1 MNSISKITENINNFI
16 YEYDS
21 SGVVL
26 DKASAANDQ
35 CSDKKTESEFWFVN
49 PNILFQ
55 KDRIFEFF
63 PVESMN
69 YNDKLNALSRSIIL
83 LTVISF
89 IVTHNMRILAI
100 GMITLGSI
108 VVLYLY
114 HEREIKKMKKEGYED
129 PTKGAQDPTKGNNDP
144 TKGNTKGYQDPTK
157 GYNNP
162 ASDYLKQNNLP
173 VQENAFIPPSKENPF
188 QNVMLTD
195 YDYNPN
201 KKPAGPSYNKKVN
214 GDILS
219 QAKNIVQELNPD
231 QPDIADKLFKDLG
244 DQYVFEQSMQPF
256 YSTASTTIPNDQ
268 GAFADFCYGSMVSC
282 KEGNLF
288 ACARNLARHIN

>member
-1 MNSISKITENINNFI
+1 MNSITKITENINNFI
-16 YEYDS
+16 NEYDS

-26 DKASAANDQ
+26 DKVSDKNDQ
-35 CSDKKTESEFWFVN
+35 CSDKKPESEFWFVN
-49 PNILFQ
+49 PNILLQ

-100 GMITLGSI
+100 GMITLGAI

-129 PTKGAQDPTKGNNDP
+129 PTKGNDP
-144 TKGNTKGYQDPTK
+144 TKANTKDYG
-157 GYNNP
+157 NP
-162 ASDYLKQNNLP
+162 ASGYLKQNDLP
-173 VQENAFIPPSKENPF
+173 VQENAFIPPSRENPF

-214 GDILS
+214 DDILS

>member
-1 MNSISKITENINNFI
+1 MNSITKITENINNFI

-26 DKASAANDQ
+26 DKVSDKNDQ
-35 CSDKKTESEFWFVN
+35 CSDKKPESEFWFVN
-49 PNILFQ
+49 PNILLQ

-100 GMITLGSI
+100 GMITLGAI

-129 PTKGAQDPTKGNNDP
+129 PTKGSDPTKA
-144 TKGNTKGYQDPTK
+144 NTKDYG
-157 GYNNP
+157 NP
-162 ASDYLKQNNLP
+162 ASDYLKQNDLP
-173 VQENAFIPPSKENPF
+173 VQENAFIPPSQENPF

-214 GDILS
+214 DDILS

>member
-1 MNSISKITENINNFI
+1 MNSITKITGNINNFI
-16 YEYDS
+16 NEYDS

-26 DKASAANDQ
+26 DKVSDKNGQ
-35 CSDKKTESEFWFVN
+35 RSDKKTESEFWFVN
-49 PNILFQ
+49 PNILLQ
-55 KDRIFEFF
+55 KDLIFEFF

-83 LTVISF
+83 LTIISF

-129 PTKGAQDPTKGNNDP
+129 PTKGNANGNDHTKTDSN
-144 TKGNTKGYQDPTK
+144 GYS
-157 GYNNP
+157 NP
-162 ASDYLKQNNLP
+162 ASDYLKQNDLP
-173 VQENAFIPPSKENPF
+173 VQENAFIPPSQENPF

-214 GDILS
+214 DDILS

-288 ACARNLARHIN
+288 ACARNLSRHIN

>member
-1 MNSISKITENINNFI
+1 MNSVSIADNINI
-16 YEYDS
+16 YDS
-21 SGVVL
+21 S
-26 DKASAANDQ
+26 SAALPVAKAL
-35 CSDKKTESEFWFVN
+35 SDTGSEFWFVN
-49 PNILFQ
+49 PNVLLQ
-55 KDRIFEFF
+55 KDRIEFF
-63 PVESMN
+63 PVESMS

-83 LTVISF
+83 LTLISF
-89 IVTHNMRILAI
+89 IVTHNMRILVI
-100 GMITLGSI
+100 GMITLASI
-108 VVLYLY
+108 LVLYLY
-114 HEREIKKMKKEGYED
+114 GRKTEGYAE
-129 PTKGAQDPTKGNNDP
+129 
-144 TKGNTKGYQDPTK
+144 
-157 GYNNP
+157 P
-162 ASDYLKQNNLP
+162 ADDYLKQNDFP
-173 VQENAFIPPSKENPF
+173 VQENAFTTPSVENPF

-201 KKPAGPSYNKKVN
+201 KKPAAPSYNEKVN
-214 GDILS
+214 GDILT

-288 ACARNLARHIN
+288 ACARNLARHTN

>member
-1 MNSISKITENINNFI
+1 MNSVLKITENINNFI
-16 YEYDS
+16 SDS
-21 SGVVL
+21 SGSVL
-26 DKASAANDQ
+26 PIVSNDNNVA
-35 CSDKKTESEFWFVN
+35 SDKKDSEFWFVN
-49 PNILFQ
+49 PNILLQ
-55 KDRIFEFF
+55 KDHLFEFF
-63 PVESMN
+63 PIESMN
-69 YNDKLNALSRSIIL
+69 YNEKLNALSRSIII
-83 LTVISF
+83 LTLISF
-89 IVTHNMRILAI
+89 IATHNMRILAI

-108 VVLYLY
+108 LVLYLY
-114 HEREIKKMKKEGYED
+114 HERETKKSKKEGY
-129 PTKGAQDPTKGNNDP
+129 ADPTKGNVDP
-144 TKGNTKGYQDPTK
+144 TKGNYADPTK
-157 GYNNP
+157 GYGNP
-162 ASDYLKQNNLP
+162 ASDYLKQNNLS
-173 VQENAFIPPSKENPF
+173 VQENAFIPPSQENPF

-201 KKPAGPSYNKKVN
+201 KKPAGPSYNEKVN
-214 GDILS
+214 RDILS

>member
-26 DKASAANDQ
+26 DKASYDNDQ

-49 PNILFQ
+49 PNILLQ

-83 LTVISF
+83 LTIISF

-100 GMITLGSI
+100 GMITLGAI

-129 PTKGAQDPTKGNNDP
+129 PTKGYNDP
-144 TKGNTKGYQDPTK
+144 EKGYSD
-157 GYNNP
+157 P
-162 ASDYLKQNNLP
+162 ASDYLKQNDLP
-173 VQENAFIPPSKENPF
+173 VQENAFIPPSQENPF

-214 GDILS
+214 DDILS

>member
-1 MNSISKITENINNFI
+1 MNSITKITENINNFI

-26 DKASAANDQ
+26 DKVSDKNDQ
-35 CSDKKTESEFWFVN
+35 CSDKKPESEFWFVN
-49 PNILFQ
+49 PNILLQ

-100 GMITLGSI
+100 GMITLGAI

-129 PTKGAQDPTKGNNDP
+129 PTKGSDP
-144 TKGNTKGYQDPTK
+144 TKGNTKD
-157 GYNNP
+157 YNDP
-162 ASDYLKQNNLP
+162 ASDYLKQNDLP
-173 VQENAFIPPSKENPF
+173 VQENAFIHPSRENPF

-214 GDILS
+214 DDVLS
-219 QAKNIVQELNPD
+219 QAKKIVQELNPD